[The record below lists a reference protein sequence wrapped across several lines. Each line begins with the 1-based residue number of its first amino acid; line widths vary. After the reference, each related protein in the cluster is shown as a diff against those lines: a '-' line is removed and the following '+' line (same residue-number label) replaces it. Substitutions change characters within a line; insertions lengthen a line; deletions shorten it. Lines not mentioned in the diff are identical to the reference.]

1 MTFGKKPTEA
11 TERRKREI
19 SKYGKPLNLESNRR
33 FKRDNPGTVKENWRS
48 WASNETNK
56 KYRKMYMRLRNQGKR
71 EDQPRESYF
80 PKFVYLEWV
89 RLGSDP
95 ESVLLRLDSK
105 DFPPLR
111 RNYD

>member
-48 WASNETNK
+48 WASDEINK
-56 KYRKMYMRLRNQGKR
+56 EFRRKYHQVRAEAKKNGY
-71 EDQPRESYF
+71 EAYF
-80 PKFVYLEWV
+80 PKFIYLEW
-89 RLGSDP
+89 LKNSD
-95 ESVLLRLDSK
+95 ESSPLLFLDSK